1 MDILTRLSI
10 PELLPKQAMS
20 EHTAQLGWWKSR
32 ALHLHWVRSH
42 IRAGAVASQC
52 SGTVFSLVCS
62 LVFSLV
68 FSPVFSLVCRT
79 VGECCCEGLSV
90 SQLPYNPTT
99 TLQRPIPLHHHHL
112 KAGCPK
118 HQHNTSEETG
128 FPLRAALKRLV
139 LPAEKEHCCQT

>member
-68 FSPVFSLVCRT
+68 FSL

-90 SQLPYNPTT
+90 SQLRIIPPPPYNDLFPFIIIV
-99 TLQRPIPLHHHHL
+99 LRPAVLNINIIHR
-112 KAGCPK
+112 KK
-118 HQHNTSEETG
+118 
-128 FPLRAALKRLV
+128 LV
-139 LPAEKEHCCQT
+139 FL